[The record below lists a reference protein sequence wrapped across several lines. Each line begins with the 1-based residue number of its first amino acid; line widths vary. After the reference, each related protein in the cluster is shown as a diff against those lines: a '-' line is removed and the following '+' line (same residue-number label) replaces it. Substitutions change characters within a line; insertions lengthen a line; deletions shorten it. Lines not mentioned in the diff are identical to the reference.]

1 MRQEANE
8 RMSAPL
14 RDEREDDVAGLWAND
29 AMADVEEVMGRL
41 AMGTRLE
48 RSGHMVQEHLAT
60 GGKRLRAR
68 LSLAALEALGGTRQ
82 AGIGWAA
89 ACELVHNAT
98 LIHDDLQDGDRVR
111 RGHPTTW
118 VRHGAAQAVNA
129 GDLLLML
136 PFLAL
141 ESVGAQEGSGMGNAE
156 EVRWLLARALARRAE
171 ATVRGQSLELDLLA
185 GRRTDWD
192 TWLRATEGKTGA
204 LLALP
209 VEGAALIAGLSSES
223 AARFGQEFV
232 RLGVLFQLADDAL
245 DLYGDKGRN
254 ERGSDLREGKV
265 SALVVEHLRLHP
277 EDTAWLLSVLDAPR
291 DLTSPADVTI
301 AIERFRLGGALA
313 AVIARYTAI
322 EAEVLDAPLLRAVP
336 DLYAVACALCD
347 QIRFT
352 LFSAG
357 LPAGRAGRV

>member
-1 MRQEANE
+1 MRPEANE
-8 RMSAPL
+8 RTVAAE
-14 RDEREDDVAGLWAND
+14 RDQQEMDPPGLWAND
-29 AMADVEEVMGRL
+29 ALSGVEEVMSRL
-41 AMGTRLE
+41 AVGTRLE

-68 LSLAALEALGGTRQ
+68 LALSALEALGGRREQ
-82 AGIGWAA
+82 GIGWAA

-141 ESVGAQEGSGMGNAE
+141 DAVEAEG
-156 EVRWLLARALARRAE
+156 EVRWLLARAVARRAE
-171 ATVRGQSLELDLLA
+171 ATVRGQSLELDLLG
-185 GRRTDWD
+185 GRRTDWE
-192 TWLRATEGKTGA
+192 TWQRATEGKTGA

-209 VEGAALIAGLSSES
+209 VEGAALIAGLSID
-223 AARFGQEFV
+223 AAVRFGQEFV
-232 RLGVLFQLADDAL
+232 RLGVLFQLADDVL

-277 EDTAWLLSVLDAPR
+277 EDTPWLLGVLDAPR
-291 DLTSPADVTI
+291 DATSAADVAT
-301 AIERFRLGGALA
+301 AIERFRSGGALA
-313 AVIARYTAI
+313 AVLARYASL
-322 EAEVLDAPLLRAVP
+322 EAQVLGAPILRAVP
-336 DLYAVACALCD
+336 DLYAVARELCS
-347 QIRFT
+347 QIRST
-352 LFSAG
+352 LPPVRS
-357 LPAGRAGRV
+357 

>member
-1 MRQEANE
+1 MLQPTQRPPVLTAP
-8 RMSAPL
+8 SADEVDPL
-14 RDEREDDVAGLWAND
+14 GLWSD
-29 AMADVEEVMGRL
+29 ASLSAVEDLMGRL
-41 AMGTRLE
+41 AVGTRLE

-68 LSLAALEALGGTRQ
+68 LALAAAEALGGTR
-82 AGIGWAA
+82 APAVAWAA

-141 ESVGAQEGSGMGNAE
+141 ETVPVGPDT
-156 EVRWLLARALARRAE
+156 RWALARAVARRAE
-171 ATVRGQSLELDLLA
+171 ATVRGQSLELDLLG
-185 GRRTDWD
+185 GRRTDAE

-209 VEGAALIAGLSSES
+209 VEGAALLGGLSSDT
-223 AARFGQEFV
+223 AARIAAEFV
-232 RLGVLFQLADDAL
+232 NIGVLFQIADDLL
-245 DLYGDKGRN
+245 DLYGDKGRG

-265 SALVVEHLRLHP
+265 SALVVQHLRLHP
-277 EDTAWLLSVLDAPR
+277 DDGPWLLALLEAPR
-291 DLTSPADVTI
+291 ELTPDIDVAF
-301 AIERFRLGGALA
+301 AIDRFRTRGALA
-313 AVIARYTAI
+313 ATLQWFETLAAGVAA
-322 EAEVLDAPLLRAVP
+322 APLLRAIP
-336 DLYAVACALCD
+336 DLHSVAAELVE
-347 QIRFT
+347 QIRGT
-352 LFSAG
+352 L
-357 LPAGRAGRV
+357 PPVRA

>member
-1 MRQEANE
+1 MPQEATDRTDPRARDDGE
-8 RMSAPL
+8 LDPL
-14 RDEREDDVAGLWAND
+14 GLWAND
-29 AMADVEEVMGRL
+29 GMFEVEELMGRL
-41 AMGTRLE
+41 AVGTRLE

-68 LSLAALEALGGTRQ
+68 LSLAALEAMGGSRET
-82 AGIGWAA
+82 GIGWAA

-141 ESVGAQEGSGMGNAE
+141 EAVGAQEGRGFGPAE

-185 GRRTDWD
+185 GRRVDWD

-209 VEGAALIAGLSSES
+209 VEGAALIAGLSADA

-232 RLGVLFQLADDAL
+232 RLGVLFQLADDVL

-265 SALVVEHLRLHP
+265 SALVVEHLRFYP
-277 EDTAWLLSVLDAPR
+277 DDTAWLLGVLDAPR
-291 DLTSPADVTI
+291 DLTSPADVAT
-301 AIERFRLGGALA
+301 AIECFRTGGALA
-313 AVIARYTAI
+313 AVIARYATI
-322 EAEVLDAPLLRAVP
+322 EAQVLDAPLLRAVP
-336 DLYAVACALCD
+336 DLHAVARALCA
-347 QIRFT
+347 QIR
-352 LFSAG
+352 SS
-357 LPAGRAGRV
+357 LPAGRP